1 MTRKQ
6 WLRVCGNL
14 LQMSDTAQS
23 VKARQ
28 MFRQQY
34 EQSLAKLPK

>member
-1 MTRKQ
+1 MSRKQ
-6 WLRVCGNL
+6 RLRVCLNL
-14 LQMSDTAQS
+14 LQMSDTTQS
-23 VKARQ
+23 TKARQ